1 MATDTN
7 LDREKVASNA
17 MLTNFWARGDD
28 QPVERLL
35 KLYSDRA
42 GVKREL
48 SDMRRERYE
57 LLDKLKEQESAISR
71 AHEQLEGLELLLTD
85 PLSAA
90 NAMVYFQ
97 LRHLWR
103 VGTQKLEQFA
113 ADLRAQREERERAR
127 LHEDALAKRRRRL
140 TAINEKLDS
149 VLRKQQTLAENIGA
163 TQDSLNSLNGLF
175 RIFKG
180 PGLRRRLAGMKNGND
195 ALQEKIDELKELG
208 EGIRGETL
216 PEPEGLSLRSR
227 RLINCAVIAMAQ
239 YLVVHFSDH
248 DLINLTKTATERSVA
263 DMKFGE
269 RGDCDEMVERIRE
282 RIDDLHQQKR
292 LTDDVRR
299 RTDYLVNCAKY
310 ADETNAL
317 PTPESIA
324 NTLKTIPKVEDE
336 GMEAM
341 SRTKDAPLKINV
353 LEDEYWG
360 LFSVL
365 C

>member
-1 MATDTN
+1 
-7 LDREKVASNA
+7 
-17 MLTNFWARGDD
+17 MLTKLWARGDD

-48 SDMRRERYE
+48 SDMRRERHE
-57 LLDKLKEQESAISR
+57 LLDKLKEQENAIFR
-71 AHEQLEGLELLLTD
+71 AHEQLEGLERLLTD

-103 VGTQKLEQFA
+103 VGAQKLEQFA

-127 LHEDALAKRRRRL
+127 LHEAALAKRRRRL
-140 TAINEKLDS
+140 SAINEKLDS
-149 VLRKQQTLAENIGA
+149 VLRKQQALAENISA
-163 TQDSLNSLNGLF
+163 MQDGLKALNGLIRF
-175 RIFKG
+175 FKG
-180 PGLRRRLAGMKNGND
+180 PSMRRRLAGMKNGND

-208 EGIRGETL
+208 EGIRNEVL
-216 PEPEGLSLRSR
+216 PEPDGLSLRSR
-227 RLINCAVIAMAQ
+227 RLINCAVISMAQ
-239 YLVVHFSDH
+239 YLVVHFAEH
-248 DLINLTKTATERSVA
+248 DLVSLTKTATERSVA
-263 DMKFGE
+263 EMKFGD
-269 RGDCDEMVERIRE
+269 RGECDQMVERIRE

-299 RTDYLVNCAKY
+299 RTDYLVNHVKY
-310 ADETNAL
+310 ADESNAL
-317 PTPESIA
+317 PTPESVA
-324 NTLKTIPKVEDE
+324 TTPKTISHADDE
-336 GMEAM
+336 GMEAV
-341 SRTKDAPLKINV
+341 SRASDAPLKINV
-353 LEDEYWG
+353 LEDEYWE

>member
-48 SDMRRERYE
+48 SDMRHERYE

-71 AHEQLEGLELLLTD
+71 AHEQLEGL
-85 PLSAA
+85 
-90 NAMVYFQ
+90 
-97 LRHLWR
+97 RHLWR
-103 VGTQKLEQFA
+103 VGAQKVEQFGA
-113 ADLRAQREERERAR
+113 ELKAQREERERAR
-127 LHEDALAKRRRRL
+127 LHEAALAKRRRRL

-149 VLRKQQTLAENIGA
+149 VLRKQQTLAENISA

-248 DLINLTKTATERSVA
+248 DLISLTKTATERSVA

-269 RGDCDEMVERIRE
+269 RGDCDQMVERIRE

-299 RTDYLVNCAKY
+299 RTHYLVTCVKY

-324 NTLKTIPKVEDE
+324 NTLKTIPEVEDE

-341 SRTKDAPLKINV
+341 SRTNDAPLKINV